1 MRLPALL
8 LTLAALLVGAGR
20 VQGAEPVAPLP
31 APAAAIAEAVGLPAG
46 GYAAAELPFLVARR
60 LHVPWGERGRGIAG
74 QQRLATL
81 CLASGSGGE
90 TVPTLLDARQW
101 SAVLGQRLRPAT
113 LACALLTEPR
123 AAWLLHGLA
132 GVSPAT
138 RDALAADP
146 ESLREIARESGPAF
160 AAFAA
165 SLAVE
170 DGAVAVP
177 GGADARALWEER
189 LEASATRPARF
200 ARALLGRA
208 GGREAY
214 LYATLAALGPQARSW
229 AMGLDETDPERRRD
243 RFEALLDA
251 FASETAWWDP
261 ARPPLSR
268 RRVDGARVLLTV
280 RVDAAG
286 RMAAPATRGF
296 WSAAFADRNTPG
308 TDATP
313 VDAGWLVREI
323 GQAGLDGVAQQRLG
337 QLQFG
342 QRLLAAGGAA
352 DGDALAAVRS
362 AGDRPALALAMELLA
377 APVGLHASARRR
389 AEALVA
395 LPRDRAAAA
404 VAQFQG
410 ALALLLDARRHGL
423 LEEAATLALLRG
435 LLAVDTR
442 GDQGYDGRL
451 VEWFESQL
459 LPQLAR
465 ATWGEVPPPDADAV
479 VARALAGVRDRPGAG
494 ADATFRFEGLDYR
507 ADVAGARAR
516 RLREFAD
523 SQSIPL
529 LAAALDFA
537 RAARSYR
544 AAAGPRTLAAL
555 RESLA
560 ALAPFVPPG
569 GEREVDPGLRVDEVA
584 AGLRRGGGLRDV
596 SAERLTAAADAA
608 VADALVGLLY
618 AAHAGPLQDRA
629 PEALARRHEFGLG
642 VGDAEERARIAFA
655 LPHAVSGAGRPWHL
669 EGALPG
675 LEAGFAR
682 AALRR
687 ASPDPPSHAPELGDA
702 ERQALGHFVGQLA
715 ALDPAALPDPARVRE
730 AVERGRALTGDAA
743 PGLGLAELA
752 ARGGIEWPAGFG
764 APRLLTEHRLGL
776 APPLRATSWDLF
788 GRERDG
794 LLVERSLDLPVRLL
808 LSLERRGLPGALLPA
823 LFPYAAQDAFEN
835 LRLLHAGDETAF
847 ARFSRDL
854 PEHRVDDYLAA
865 LAGDGALVAAEVP

>member
-8 LTLAALLVGAGR
+8 LTLAALSTGADPTATGP
-20 VQGAEPVAPLP
+20 EPPSAPLP
-31 APAAAIAEAVGLPAG
+31 APAASIAEAIGLPAG
-46 GYAAAELPFLVARR
+46 PPAAELPFLVARR

-74 QQRLATL
+74 QQRLAAL
-81 CLASGSGGE
+81 CTASGSGGE
-90 TVPTLLDARQW
+90 PVPTLLDAQQW
-101 SAVLGQRLRPAT
+101 SAVLGLRLRPAT
-113 LACALLTEPR
+113 LACALLLEPR

-132 GVSPAT
+132 GLSPAT

-146 ESLREIARESGPAF
+146 DSLRDLARESGPAF

-165 SLAVE
+165 ALVVE
-170 DGAVAVP
+170 NGEVVVP
-177 GGADARALWEER
+177 GGSAARALWEAR

-200 ARALLGRA
+200 ARALFARA

-214 LYATLAALGPQARSW
+214 LYATLAAMGPEARGW
-229 AMGLDETDPERRRD
+229 ALGLDEADLERRRE
-243 RFEALLDA
+243 RFLSLLGA
-251 FASETAWWDP
+251 FAAEPAWWDP

-268 RRVDGARVLLTV
+268 RRVDGARVLFAV
-280 RVDAAG
+280 RVDGAG
-286 RMAAPATRGF
+286 RVAAPAARGF
-296 WSAAFADRNTPG
+296 WSAAFADRDSPG
-308 TDATP
+308 PDATP
-313 VDAGWLVREI
+313 VDAAWLVREI
-323 GQAGLDGVAQQRLG
+323 GQAGIDAIAEQRLG
-337 QLQFG
+337 QFQFG

-352 DGDALAAVRS
+352 DGDSLAAVRS
-362 AGDRPALALAMELLA
+362 AGDRPALALALEVLSAPA
-377 APVGLHASARRR
+377 ALHASARRR
-389 AEALVA
+389 ADVLVA
-395 LPRDRAAAA
+395 LPRERAAAA

-410 ALALLLDARRHGL
+410 ALALLLDAHRHGL
-423 LEEAATLALLRG
+423 LDERSTQPLLRG
-435 LLAVDTR
+435 LLALDTN

-451 VEWFESQL
+451 AEWLESQL
-459 LPQLAR
+459 LPRLAR
-465 ATWGEVPPPDADAV
+465 ATWGEVLPPDADAV
-479 VARALAGVRDRPGAG
+479 VARALAGVPARARDEAS
-494 ADATFRFEGLDYR
+494 FRFEGLDYR
-507 ADVAGARAR
+507 GDVAGARAR

-523 SQSIPL
+523 GQSIPL
-529 LAAALDFA
+529 LASALDFA
-537 RAARSYR
+537 RAAREYR
-544 AAAGPRTLAAL
+544 AAAGSATLAAL

-569 GEREVDPGLRVDEVA
+569 ATREVNPERQVTEVA

-608 VADALVGLLY
+608 VGDALVGLLY

-642 VGDAEERARIAFA
+642 VRDARERARIAFA
-655 LPHAVSGAGRPWHL
+655 LPRAVSGAGRPWHV

-675 LEAGFAR
+675 LESGFAR

-687 ASPDPPSHAPELGDA
+687 ASPDPPTRAPELGDA
-702 ERQALGHFVGQLA
+702 ERQALGHWVGQLA
-715 ALDPAALPDPARVRE
+715 ALDPAAVPEPARVRE
-730 AVERGRALTGDAA
+730 AVERGAA
-743 PGLGLAELA
+743 RVGGAAQALGLAELA
-752 ARGGIEWPAGFG
+752 AQGGMVWPAGFG

-776 APPLRATSWDLF
+776 APPQRATAWDLF

-808 LSLERRGLPGALLPA
+808 LSLDRRGMPGALLPA

-847 ARFSRDL
+847 ARFAREL

-865 LAGDGALVAAEVP
+865 LAGDGALVAVEVP